1 MIIKPKQKNKGFTLI
16 EMLLSIALF
25 SIVLTISL
33 GAIFTI
39 IDSNRKTQTLT
50 LTMNNLNFAMESMT
64 LDLKTAVPSTLSDSG
79 KELSLTNQ
87 DGQQV
92 VYQINNKNKTI
103 EKSVEGGKTG
113 TFSPIISDD
122 VIIETFYF
130 AVVDSDKDDNPSTN
144 GNKQPRTF
152 IFIKGYAEITER
164 IRSEFEVQT
173 TVSPRQLDI

>member
-79 KELSLTNQ
+79 NKLSLTNQ

-92 VYQINNKNKTI
+92 VYQINNTTI
-103 EKSVEGGKTG
+103 EKSVEGGNTG

-130 AVVDSDKDDNPSTN
+130 AVVDSDKDGNPSTN